1 MRIESSLRSNV
12 GENCQ
17 KNIEMN
23 PREPL
28 HLPILPKPSPGSVSS
43 SDLLA
48 ALDCA
53 PDGISITAPSGRYV
67 YVNPAHCRMF
77 GYARSEQVVGRSW
90 RMLYPSQFRTRITRD
105 AMPALKQVGF
115 WIGRLPGKHRD
126 GSIITQQVALR
137 LLPGR
142 SIICMVFSATE
153 RFEGG
158 DLRDR
163 LFALSQ
169 GLLAVADTS
178 GCIKQFNPAWMTM
191 LGYEAEEIR
200 DHSILDFVHPEDRD
214 FTWGKLVK
222 LREGRPTRSFVNR
235 MCTKSGSH
243 LWLNWSASSS
253 PGDNLIFASAHDVT
267 EAKRAESAV
276 MAGIAQACRADHQ
289 QAQFVAMASHE
300 LRTPLANIMLASQ
313 LLKNH
318 FKELPEHLIEHLFG
332 EIQSTIRDMTS
343 TIDTLLFAGNVDM
356 GRVDFRPAS
365 VSSVREFEA
374 MIWSAVNQPSS
385 RVVIVIRE
393 FAGEVH
399 LDRALFG
406 HVLRNLVENGLK
418 YSPAP
423 SPVDVVARVRRGRL
437 SLVVADRGIGVPAV
451 ERRRLFEAFFRS
463 SNVGATPGFGLGLF
477 IADRAARLHGG
488 SIRYRPR
495 PQGGALFLVR
505 LPMRREDHDKQ
516 DG

>member
-1 MRIESSLRSNV
+1 
-12 GENCQ
+12 
-17 KNIEMN
+17 MN

-28 HLPILPKPSPGSVSS
+28 HASILPKPSQGSVSS

-53 PDGISITAPSGRYV
+53 PDGISITAPSGRYI
-67 YVNPAHCRMF
+67 YVNQAHCRMF
-77 GYARSEQVVGRSW
+77 GYARSEQVLGRSW
-90 RMLYPSQFRTRITRD
+90 RMLFPAQFRSRITRD
-105 AMPALKQVGF
+105 AMPALRQVGF

-142 SIICMVFSATE
+142 NVICMVFNATE
-153 RFEGG
+153 RFAGD

-169 GLLAVADTS
+169 GMLAVADTS
-178 GCIKQFNPAWMTM
+178 GCIKQFNPAWSTL
-191 LGYEAEEIR
+191 LGYDPEDIR
-200 DHSILDFVHPEDRD
+200 DHSILEFVHPDDRD
-214 FTWGKLVK
+214 FTQAKLVK

-267 EAKRAESAV
+267 DTKRAESAV
-276 MAGIAQACRADHQ
+276 VAGIAQSCQTDQQ
-289 QAQFVAMASHE
+289 QARFAAMASHE

-343 TIDTLLFAGNVDM
+343 TIDSLLFAGNVDM
-356 GRVDFRPAS
+356 GRVDFRPAA
-365 VSSVREFEA
+365 VSSVQEFEILIRNA
-374 MIWSAVNQPSS
+374 ISQPSS
-385 RVVIVIRE
+385 RIVIIIRE
-393 FAGEVH
+393 FDGEV
-399 LDRALFG
+399 LVDRALFA

-423 SPVDVVARVRRGRL
+423 APVHVIARVRSGRL
-437 SLVVADRGIGVPAV
+437 SFFVADRGIGVPVV

-463 SNVGATPGFGLGLF
+463 SNVGSTPGFGLGLF

-488 SIRYRPR
+488 VIRYRPR
-495 PQGGALFLVR
+495 EGGGALFVVR
-505 LPMRREDHDKQ
+505 LPMRRNTHREQGD
-516 DG
+516 